1 MRLCFVV
8 NNPRTQRPTY
18 TTLHLAYEAHRR
30 GHEVRFV
37 SALALSHGDDARV
50 YGEAAGVPLG
60 DGQES
65 PTAYSEILVGDGA
78 LHERVS
84 LGDCDVVVLRN
95 NPNVGETPAGG
106 VRANPALDFAR
117 LVKSRTLVVNDPDGL
132 RRAGSK
138 MYLTGFPEEVRP
150 RTLITRSSTKIKE
163 FLRDLDGPAIL
174 KPLSGYGGKNVF
186 YVRRNQVANLNPMIA
201 TLREEGYV
209 IAQEYLPEVSR
220 GDMRILLLGGEPIRA
235 GGHVAAYRRMRPKD
249 DIRNNMHVGGVRKRC
264 DFGEV
269 EERIARLIK
278 PRLDADGLY
287 FVGIDVVG
295 DKLLEINVFAP
306 GGVHN
311 INALYGINVG
321 ARMVEEIERRVAV
334 RRAYDGGLATGSM
347 R

>member
-18 TTLHLAYEAHRR
+18 TTLHVAYEAHRR

-50 YGEAAGVPLG
+50 YGHGVGVPRGAAVESPAAYCAALVGEAAL
-60 DGQES
+60 
-65 PTAYSEILVGDGA
+65 A
-78 LHERVS
+78 ERLS
-84 LGDCDVVVLRN
+84 LGDCDVVLLRN
-95 NPNVGETPAGG
+95 NPNVGEPLPGAA
-106 VRANPALDFAR
+106 RANPAIDFAR
-117 LVKSRTLVVNDPDGL
+117 LIKGKTLVVNDPDGL

-138 MYLTGFPEEVRP
+138 MYLAGLPEEVRP
-150 RTLITRSSTKIKE
+150 RTLVTRSAAKIKE

-174 KPLSGYGGKNVF
+174 KPLAGYGGKNVF
-186 YVRRNQVANLNPMIA
+186 YVRRGQVANLNPMIA

-209 IAQEYLPEVSR
+209 IAQEYLPDVAR
-220 GDMRILLLGGEPIRA
+220 GDKRILLLGGEPIRID
-235 GGHVAAYRRMRPKD
+235 GHVAAYRRMRPKD
-249 DIRNNMHVGGVRKRC
+249 DFRNNMHVGGVRRRC

-269 EERIARLIK
+269 EARIARLIK
-278 PRLDADGLY
+278 PRLDADGLF

-311 INALYGINVG
+311 INELYGINVG
-321 ARMVEEIERRVAV
+321 ARMVEELERRVAV

-347 R
+347 P

>member
-1 MRLCFVV
+1 LRLCFVV

-18 TTLHLAYEAHRR
+18 TTLHVAYEAHRR

-37 SALALSHGDDARV
+37 SSLGLSLGDDGRVWGQARFV
-50 YGEAAGVPLG
+50 PRGAAE
-60 DGQES
+60 DAAA
-65 PTAYSEILVGDGA
+65 AYCAALVGDGA
-78 LHERVS
+78 SGERLALEDS
-84 LGDCDVVVLRN
+84 DVVLLRN
-95 NPNVGETPAGG
+95 NPNVGELPPGG
-106 VRANPALDFAR
+106 VRRNPALDFAR
-117 LVKSRTLVVNDPDGL
+117 LVKGRTLVVNDPDGL

-138 MYLTGFPEEVRP
+138 MYLAGFPAAVRP
-150 RTLITRSSTKIKE
+150 RTLVTRSAARIKE

-174 KPLSGYGGKNVF
+174 KPLAGYGGKNVF
-186 YVRRNQVANLNPMIA
+186 YVRRGQVANLNPMIA
-201 TLREEGYV
+201 TLREEGYI
-209 IAQEYLPEVSR
+209 IAQEYLPEAAR

-269 EERIARLIK
+269 EERLARLIK
-278 PRLDADGLY
+278 PRLDADGLF

-295 DKLLEINVFAP
+295 DKLLEVNVFAP

-311 INALYGINVG
+311 INELYGVNVG
-321 ARMVEEIERRVAV
+321 ARVVDELELRAARRG
-334 RRAYDGGLATGSM
+334 YEGGLATGSI